1 MMPAS
6 PRPPTTVTRDAFA
19 AGIPADVLAEA
30 WLAIYNDKNE
40 YLSIKLARAILA
52 ERERCAGIAEM
63 HDHRGDIAAAIRRS
77 A

>member
-1 MMPAS
+1 M
-6 PRPPTTVTRDAFA
+6 TTKTLPHDVIDAA
-19 AGIPADVLAEA
+19 DKAVKGAGVILGIADFN
-30 WLAIYNDKNE
+30 I
-40 YLSIKLARAILA
+40 LSEHLARALLA